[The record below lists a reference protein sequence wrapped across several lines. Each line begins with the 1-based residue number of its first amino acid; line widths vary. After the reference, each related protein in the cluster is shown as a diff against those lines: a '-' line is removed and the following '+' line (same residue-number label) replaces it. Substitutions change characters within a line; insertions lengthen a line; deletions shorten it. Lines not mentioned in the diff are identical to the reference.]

1 MGERIIFSPCNSV
14 FFTAVLCT
22 MKIALE
28 APTHPTPTH
37 TAHCGKL
44 VNKKKAWPCGVALQI
59 GSGAITWF
67 SKAFQPY
74 SSGDLYPNTTKKAAG
89 LGLVSGQDPGHP
101 RLRESEVLLENPLH
115 PTLQLGKLGQN
126 AGYYLSQTTESI
138 SVRSREA
145 EMEKKMG

>member
-1 MGERIIFSPCNSV
+1 MVS
-14 FFTAVLCT
+14 LCRF
-22 MKIALE
+22 
-28 APTHPTPTH
+28 
-37 TAHCGKL
+37 C
-44 VNKKKAWPCGVALQI
+44 
-59 GSGAITWF
+59 SGAITWF

-101 RLRESEVLLENPLH
+101 RLREPEVLLENPLH

-145 EMEKKMG
+145 EMEKKNGVELTTLLVVRVAIISKAD